1 MLGWGYRCGVS
12 EGRSEGGGRV
22 GVGGSVVVL
31 GVEWGC
37 EGGEGC

>member
-1 MLGWGYRCGVS
+1 MS

-31 GVEWGC
+31 GVEWGVN
-37 EGGEGC
+37 GVRGVRLGL

>member
-1 MLGWGYRCGVS
+1 MS

-31 GVEWGC
+31 GVEWG
-37 EGGEGC
+37 GEGC